1 MPAAEVR
8 RRLVLYVG
16 GFDPRGPAH
25 YHRLYRDNAR
35 QQAAVNGVAIEVGT
49 REAVSDHVAR
59 WAVRRIDAETGS
71 VVETRYEF
79 LRWDDLVRAHWPANL
94 AVQVV
99 QTLRTAWD
107 YLRTGAMGHM
117 RRLDW
122 RPWSA
127 LMFPP
132 LMLVVL
138 GLLLPALLLLLLGLG
153 QSAGWTT
160 PWQLANAALLALYTG
175 AWLFAWAVDRR
186 MQFQWLMRTW
196 VFTHRMA
203 VRKVAGLDE
212 RLDEFAGQL
221 LRCCRDAE
229 LDEVLIVGHSL
240 GTMLAPAMLARALRR
255 DPRLAGR
262 GPRVALLTLGECSP
276 MLSSFPGSEWF
287 ADDLELVAQAQGLD
301 WLDFTA
307 PSDYC
312 SFALVDPVAAAGR
325 GGSGSG
331 RPKLLSARFV
341 TMFPPARYAEIR
353 KDAFRLHFQYLMASE
368 QRSDYDYFEITAG
381 PLTLGGRYAAQ
392 AGIRNFRRGK
402 RPR

>member
-1 MPAAEVR
+1 MPAAAVR
-8 RRLVLYVG
+8 RRVVLYVG

-25 YHRLYRDNAR
+25 YHRLYRDNAL
-35 QQAAVNGVAIEVGT
+35 QQAAVNGVAIEVGA
-49 REAVSDHVAR
+49 RETVSEQFAC
-59 WAVRRIDAETGS
+59 WSVRRTDAKSGS
-71 VVETRYEF
+71 RVETRYEF

-94 AVQVV
+94 ALQIG
-99 QTLRTAWD
+99 QTLGVAWA
-107 YLRTGAMGHM
+107 YLRCGAMAQM
-117 RRLDW
+117 RRMDW

-138 GLLLPALLLLLLGLG
+138 GLVFPALLLLMLGLG
-153 QSAGWTT
+153 QHAGWTT
-160 PWQLANAALLALYTG
+160 PWQLGNAALLALYGG
-175 AWLFAWAVDRR
+175 ACLFAWAVDRR

-203 VRKVAGLDE
+203 VHKVGGLND
-212 RLDEFAGQL
+212 RLDAFARRLCQSCLEPG
-221 LRCCRDAE
+221 
-229 LDEVLIVGHSL
+229 LDEVLVVGHSL
-240 GTMLAPAMLARALRR
+240 GTMLAPAMVARALRLDPQLAR
-255 DPRLAGR
+255 HGPRLS
-262 GPRVALLTLGECSP
+262 LLNLGQCSP
-276 MLSSFPGSEWF
+276 MLSSFPGTDWF
-287 ADDLELVAQAQGLD
+287 ADDLEHVAQAQALD

-325 GGSGSG
+325 ASTG

-353 KDAFRLHFQYLMASE
+353 KDAFRLHFQYLMATE
-368 QRSDYDYFEITAG
+368 QLSAYDYFEVTAG
-381 PLTLGGRYAAQ
+381 PLTLGARYSAQ
-392 AGIRNFRRGK
+392 EGIRNYRRGV